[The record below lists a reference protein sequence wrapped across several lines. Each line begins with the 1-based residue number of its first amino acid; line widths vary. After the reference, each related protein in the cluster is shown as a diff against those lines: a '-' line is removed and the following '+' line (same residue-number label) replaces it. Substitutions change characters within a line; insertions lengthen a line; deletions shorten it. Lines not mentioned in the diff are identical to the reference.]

1 MNWTMRVKAGTMRR
15 AKGEMTKIR
24 PCTKVVGPIVQ
35 DDNCTKRVWGVAIS
49 SRLWGVGYGQGT
61 CSSTITL
68 SKSEYNKFLSIFQ
81 PLFL

>member
-35 DDNCTKRVWGVAIS
+35 DDNCTKRAWVWRFPVGFGGWGMGRGHALQPSPCQNLNTTS
-49 SRLWGVGYGQGT
+49 S
-61 CSSTITL
+61 
-68 SKSEYNKFLSIFQ
+68 
-81 PLFL
+81 